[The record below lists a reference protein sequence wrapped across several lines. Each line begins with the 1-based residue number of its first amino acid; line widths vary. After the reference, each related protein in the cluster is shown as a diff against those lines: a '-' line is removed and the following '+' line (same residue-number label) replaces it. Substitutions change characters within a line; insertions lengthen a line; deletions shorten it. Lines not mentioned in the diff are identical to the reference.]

1 MTNGPNGNDD
11 KAIERVPVPMSRRG
25 LQLNT
30 MDDAWRFA
38 QCCRRTE
45 MFANKFK
52 SDEECFLAVEMAC
65 ELGVP
70 PLMGIQHI
78 AVIGGRAFAETHL
91 LMAAVQQA
99 GVMTDYAE
107 GVELPNGKLDDEAYG
122 WVKLRRAGGPVLETR
137 YSVKQAKSANLM
149 GKQNWKSDPEH
160 MLVTRALSRGLRRHF
175 ADICLGAYTVEE
187 ADEIMDNSHDSTGRV
202 DDLRNKLGLPPKA
215 TPFDPDKADGAT
227 LNPPIPATDAEIK
240 AAGGLMVDPVI
251 SRTVIGSEEEMAAA
265 EHVGKT
271 TLMAQSLTV
280 ADSEVQPAPEKP
292 KRKKRTPKPK
302 PEPIPEEA
310 SAQTPVQAQDPPAE
324 VEPTPPDAEAHI
336 NDPPEN
342 PTPGKGANVRH
353 SHVASLLGQ
362 KLGCDPGEAANLRD
376 SWLDLMGYDAE
387 SLKDDDVWAK
397 IQGLI
402 ESADWTKLQKA
413 LGAMA

>member
-1 MTNGPNGNDD
+1 MNDD
-11 KAIERVPVPMSRRG
+11 NNDKAMVHPHGAVPMTRRG

-52 SDEECFLAVEMAC
+52 SDEECFLAVEMAA

-107 GVELPNGKLDDEAYG
+107 GVEMPNGKLDDDAYG
-122 WVKLRRAGGPVLETR
+122 WVKLRRGGGPVLETR

-187 ADEIMDNSHDSTGRV
+187 ADEIMDGHGDSTGRV
-202 DDLRNKLGLPPKA
+202 DDLRSKLGLPPKA
-215 TPFDPDKADGAT
+215 EPFDPCSAQGA
-227 LNPPIPATDAEIK
+227 E
-240 AAGGLMVDPVI
+240 
-251 SRTVIGSEEEMAAA
+251 A
-265 EHVGKT
+265 EHSPADDSLSLVSASSPVASG
-271 TLMAQSLTV
+271 QSLDL
-280 ADSEVQPAPEKP
+280 ADDEIDPPPVKP
-292 KRKKRTPKPK
+292 RRKKRAPKPK
-302 PEPIPEEA
+302 PEAIPEED
-310 SAQTPVQAQDPPAE
+310 SAQTPVQA
-324 VEPTPPDAEAHI
+324 PDLVIDEHV
-336 NDPPEN
+336 NDPPEP

-353 SHVASLLGQ
+353 SHVGTLLAE